1 MRITNHVPPL
11 KKRMSRSVLE
21 YRGAGRDN
29 GDFLLPAPS
38 SRTVAG

>member
-1 MRITNHVPPL
+1 M
-11 KKRMSRSVLE
+11 LE
-21 YRGAGRDN
+21 YRGAGHDN